1 MSIQG
6 KHIVI
11 TGGGSGI
18 GAATAQLLVKQGAKV
33 TIMGRRES
41 LLKEQKLSYQICDVT
56 DEKNVVF
63 AFDAARDENGPIWGV
78 VANAGAATSLPFK
91 KADQAHLESMLAVN
105 LIGVSNSF
113 RAGLSDMLEINS
125 GRMVGIASTSGL
137 KGYAYASAYAAAKH
151 GVIGLVRSLAIELAP
166 KGITVNAICPGYVE
180 TPLLDRSIENITNKS
195 SINRLEAEK
204 VILKNNPQDRFV
216 QAEEV
221 AETVLW
227 LCSNGARSVNG
238 HALSISGGEI

>member
-1 MSIQG
+1 
-6 KHIVI
+6 
-11 TGGGSGI
+11 
-18 GAATAQLLVKQGAKV
+18 
-33 TIMGRRES
+33 
-41 LLKEQKLSYQICDVT
+41 
-56 DEKNVVF
+56 
-63 AFDAARDENGPIWGV
+63 
-78 VANAGAATSLPFK
+78 
-91 KADQAHLESMLAVN
+91 
-105 LIGVSNSF
+105 
-113 RAGLSDMLEINS
+113 
-125 GRMVGIASTSGL
+125 MVGIASTSGL